1 MRSLCAM
8 FVTVAVSAT
17 PVLAASRVSV
27 SALCNIYGAGHATA
41 PNPGGAGAG
50 NLPLLV
56 SLPPGARA
64 VRFTGAAGSVLYCGT
79 CGPASGADGALF
91 GFSLDSFGGISG
103 IVSSTRAR
111 HLSGVFLGD
120 DEPVDPAPV
129 RLVFNDYA
137 FASLSPQLRQGFYI
151 GDGLTGTGSG
161 ATQVFVPPAGA
172 TRLFLGF
179 YDSASTLP
187 GWYDDNSGAIDISVA
202 IETCPGDLNAD
213 GLVDDEDFQVFA
225 GAYNILDCAD
235 PSMAADCPA
244 DLNRD
249 GVVDDADFSVF
260 AVAYDALLCA

>member
-1 MRSLCAM
+1 MLAAA
-8 FVTVAVSAT
+8 AVFAT
-17 PVLAASRVSV
+17 PGLAASRVSV
-27 SALCNIYGAGHATA
+27 SAQCNIYGAGHATA
-41 PNPGGAGAG
+41 PNPGGAGSG
-50 NLPLLV
+50 LLPLLV

-64 VRFTGAAGSVLYCGT
+64 VRFTDAAGSVLYCGS

-111 HLSGVFLGD
+111 HLSGVFLGE
-120 DEPVDPAPV
+120 DEPVDPAPP

-151 GDGLTGTGSG
+151 GDGLTATGSG
-161 ATQVFVPPAGA
+161 ATQVFIPPAGA

-187 GWYDDNSGAIDISVA
+187 GWYDDNSGSIDISVA
-202 IETCPGDLNAD
+202 IETCPGDLNSD
-213 GLVDDEDFQVFA
+213 GFVDDADFQIFA
-225 GAYNILDCAD
+225 AAYNILDCAD
-235 PSMAADCPA
+235 PAMPAGCVA

-249 GVVDDADFSVF
+249 GFVDDMDFSVF
-260 AVAYDALLCA
+260 SIAYDALLCP